1 MLRADLIM
9 AKCDEQESPE
19 SRYGDE
25 LLRAN
30 WNPVLDLLQ
39 WSVDR
44 TRDMAH
50 DEAPAARSDAEAA
63 AFLRRIYTFGA

>member
-1 MLRADLIM
+1 M
-9 AKCDEQESPE
+9 ARREDQESPE
-19 SRYGDE
+19 SRYGEE

-50 DEAPAARSDAEAA
+50 DDAPAARSDAEAA
-63 AFLRRIYTFGA
+63 AFMRRIYTSGC